1 MNETQIVEWGK
12 AFRKELPDPKVRK
25 LFDQYIR
32 YKSNPKSG
40 IPEDKLL
47 TKSEAIEEAI
57 TYYSIKYEIA
67 IPDRPEDISPSSGS
81 TSKDVTPDKSQSEL
95 YGISSKDDTPEEVVD
110 MDKFAISAKP
120 TNGGA
125 GKKEDEKPEKKTRS
139 RRKKTE
145 ESEESKKTKAAPKPK
160 KKPATTAAPPPPP
173 EVKPP
178 ASLVATFLEKEME
191 TLQVD
196 DVEII
201 HLTLYEYDGRKFYR
215 DEKKGKIYQ
224 VGRNGSKG
232 NYIGR
237 WNYRSST
244 IETDIPDSDSES

>member
-12 AFRKELPDPKVRK
+12 SFRKVLPDPKVRK

-47 TKSEAIEEAI
+47 SKNDAIEAAI
-57 TYYSIKYEIA
+57 IHYSIKYEIA
-67 IPDRPEDISPSSGS
+67 IPDKPLCDIS
-81 TSKDVTPDKSQSEL
+81 DVK
-95 YGISSKDDTPEEVVD
+95 SKDDTPEEEVD
-110 MDKFAISAKP
+110 MDRFAVVVKVSAG
-120 TNGGA
+120 TA
-125 GKKEDEKPEKKTRS
+125 KKEEEEKPEKKARS
-139 RRKKTE
+139 RRKKSE
-145 ESEESKKTKAAPKPK
+145 DSEEPKKAKPGPKPK
-160 KKPATTAAPPPPP
+160 KKVAVPAAPPPPP
-173 EVKPP
+173 DVKSP

-201 HLTLYEYDGRKFYR
+201 HLTLFEQDGKKFYR
-215 DEKKGKIYQ
+215 NDKKAKIYQ
-224 VGRNGSKG
+224 VVRNGQASAKKG
-232 NYIGR
+232 NYFGR

-244 IETDIPDSDSES
+244 IETDIPDSDAE